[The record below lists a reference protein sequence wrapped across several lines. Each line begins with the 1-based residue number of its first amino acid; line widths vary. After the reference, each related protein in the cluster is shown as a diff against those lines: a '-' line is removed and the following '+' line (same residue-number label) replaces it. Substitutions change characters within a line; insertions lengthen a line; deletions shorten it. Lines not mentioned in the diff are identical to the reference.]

1 MVGPGAAGSTFV
13 RLSRPRR
20 PFLKSNEPP
29 PTHGTK
35 ATWVCRVGV
44 STVASKVRVLPPGDG
59 TVAPSGRNQ
68 WQGKDIL
75 NVMPVPEKQLNCSFS
90 LALTL
95 RVNECAV

>member
-20 PFLKSNEPP
+20 PLLKSIVPP
-29 PTHGTK
+29 PTYGTK
-35 ATWVCRVGV
+35 ATWACRVWV
-44 STVASKVRVLPPGDG
+44 STVASRVRVLPPGDG

-75 NVMPVPEKQLNCSFS
+75 KVIPVPAKQLSCSFS
-90 LALTL
+90 LPDTFRF
-95 RVNECAV
+95 RV